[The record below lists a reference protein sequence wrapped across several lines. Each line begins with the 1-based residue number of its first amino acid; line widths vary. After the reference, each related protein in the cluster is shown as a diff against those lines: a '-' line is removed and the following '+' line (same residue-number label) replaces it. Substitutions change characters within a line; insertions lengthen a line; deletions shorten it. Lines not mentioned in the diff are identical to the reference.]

1 MNVQETANILMA
13 VAVEY
18 KGVKRNK
25 SGSVNENSRYAIWKR
40 ARVALIEAG
49 NPDASE
55 MLREV
60 EKGIL

>member
-25 SGSVNENSRYAIWKR
+25 SGSVNEASRYAIWKR
-40 ARVALIEAG
+40 AVKALKEAG
-49 NPDASE
+49 NPDAAAMVE
-55 MLREV
+55 AV
-60 EKGIL
+60 EKKVL